1 MTHKDINYKVRGD
14 EAKDSDKK
22 MSWRYVQ
29 LIFFAKHLRISEKK
43 CTSAAKKR
51 TKQPIFLGK
60 SGQNTI

>member
-29 LIFFAKHLRISEKK
+29 LIFYTPSFTPYTLQSS
-43 CTSAAKKR
+43 T
-51 TKQPIFLGK
+51 Q
-60 SGQNTI
+60 TIVKNR